1 MEINLKQLSV
11 RPVEESEAPRYRELM
26 HKHHYLGDLAKIG
39 HTLWYVATY
48 EQEWVA
54 LLSFSASALK
64 CSVRDR
70 WIGWDFRHQYG
81 RLKLIANNSRF
92 LILPDWHKPN
102 LGSKVLALCERRIRA
117 DWLNHFNQPLLLLET
132 FVDPARYRGTVYR
145 AGNWLCLGQTR
156 GFRRVRNG
164 YSENE
169 DSPKLVFVRALRHD
183 AKAQLSRPIIQPNYR
198 QEAPMIMLAA
208 EHMSALPRYFRDVT
222 DPRRAEGKRH
232 PLPVVLAI
240 AIAATLCGMDSY
252 KAISGWA
259 NALGVKA
266 RERFGCRIVNRVR
279 VVPSLSIIRDLLIR
293 VDPDELDRALQ
304 HWTADYGQKDQ
315 SLAIDGKTMRNAID
329 KDGKQTHIMSVV
341 GHESAQCYTQKK
353 SEHCP

>member
-1 MEINLKQLSV
+1 MEINLRQLSV
-11 RPVEESEAPRYRELM
+11 RPVNESEEPRYRELM
-26 HKHHYLGDLAKIG
+26 QKHHYLGDLAKIG

-92 LILPDWHKPN
+92 LILPNWHKPN
-102 LGSKVLALCERRIRA
+102 LGSRVLALCERRIGA
-117 DWLNHFNQPLLLLET
+117 DWLGHFDQPLLLLET
-132 FVDPARYRGTVYR
+132 FVDPALYRGTVYR

-164 YSENE
+164 YSEN
-169 DSPKLVFVRALRHD
+169 DNSPKLVFVRALRHD
-183 AKAQLSRPIIQPNYR
+183 AQSQLSRPLIQSNYR

-208 EHMSALPRYFRDVT
+208 EHMSALPRYFKDIA
-222 DPRRAEGKRH
+222 DPRRAEGRRH

-240 AIAATLCGMDSY
+240 AIAATLCGMDGY
-252 KAISGWA
+252 KAIAGWA

-279 VVPSLSIIRDLLIR
+279 IVPSLSVIRDVLIR

-304 HWTADYGQKDQ
+304 RWTADYGQEDQ